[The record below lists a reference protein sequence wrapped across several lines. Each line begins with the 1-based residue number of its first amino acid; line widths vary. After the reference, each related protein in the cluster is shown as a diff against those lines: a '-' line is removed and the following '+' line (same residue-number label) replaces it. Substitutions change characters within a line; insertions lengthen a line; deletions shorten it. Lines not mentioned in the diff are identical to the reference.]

1 VVRRATRAIMAVL
14 REGRPLRRVLAVA
27 VALAASA
34 ALSLSLGAEPQ
45 QAGSGPIVSSL
56 TLFAGTGEGL
66 FRSTDW
72 SRSWTRVVGTFSG
85 AKLDA
90 LGAARAL
97 VLLTTQVWVGGDG
110 VYVSDDFG
118 EAWVQRGRT
127 RGVTLLLPSRWP
139 QSDATVFAGTGFGLL
154 RSRDG
159 GKTFEATAL
168 GGAGVHRA
176 EWPGPALVVACD
188 QGVLV
193 STDEG
198 RSFAG
203 PGAGLPQGPVRS
215 IVLSQFFGADP
226 VMFAGPDAGGA
237 YRTTDGGATWKPV
250 GLAGERIGDFAWLGP
265 FLYAAGETGFY
276 RSEDAGASWT
286 TLSASPGRPRRLL
299 FPLAPA
305 AGLEAFLATDQ
316 GLFRTRDTGAHWEP
330 AGFAGQDVLTVAT
343 FPPPEVHPT
352 VPRKR

>member
-1 VVRRATRAIMAVL
+1 
-14 REGRPLRRVLAVA
+14 
-27 VALAASA
+27 
-34 ALSLSLGAEPQ
+34 
-45 QAGSGPIVSSL
+45 VSSP

-72 SRSWTRVVGTFSG
+72 ARTWKRVEGTFSG
-85 AKLDA
+85 AKLEG

-110 VYVSDDFG
+110 IYVSDDFG
-118 EAWVQRGRT
+118 DSWAARART
-127 RGVTLLLPSRWP
+127 RGIALLLPSRWP

-168 GGAGVHRA
+168 GGAGVYRA

-188 QGVLV
+188 RGVVV

-198 RSFAG
+198 QSFTG
-203 PGAGLPQGPVRS
+203 PGDGLPKGPVRAM
-215 IVLSQFFGADP
+215 VLSSYFAADP
-226 VMFAGPDAGGA
+226 VMFAAPDSGGV
-237 YRTTDGGATWKPV
+237 YRTKDGGATWKSV
-250 GLAGERIGDFAWLGP
+250 GLEGERIGDFAWLGP
-265 FLYAAGETGFY
+265 FLYAAGDAGFY
-276 RSEDAGASWT
+276 RSEDAGATWT
-286 TLSASPGRPRRLL
+286 KLSASPGRPRRLL

-316 GLFRTRDTGAHWEP
+316 GLYRTPDTGAHWEP
-330 AGFAGQDVLTVAT
+330 AGFQGQEVLVVAT
-343 FPPPEVHPT
+343 FPPPETLT
-352 VPRKR
+352 VPGRPRR